1 MECRFEDAMRS
12 ALRRITY
19 GIVFSLAAIPCVRAQ
34 SANVPPDV
42 RAFAA
47 QYVTAVNAKDVTHIR
62 SYFVP
67 QSRACITP
75 ANKEIY
81 DSVLA
86 MQMTDHI
93 PPNYALTSPPVNR
106 RNLRA
111 LSDVQ
116 YLPVTPDRELHIDY
130 QYPGTTDGGVVI
142 LWLARQNGRWMD
154 DHPCLT
160 AHGLRVYRENAA
172 AREHYENLAKV
183 IKESLR
189 AELIG
194 MLRAHQTGQA
204 EFRYH
209 QATGSDLQTSMLVIN
224 ALQQQLQ

>member
-1 MECRFEDAMRS
+1 MSPVFRRTICGI
-12 ALRRITY
+12 AL
-19 GIVFSLAAIPCVRAQ
+19 SLAAMPCALAQ
-34 SANVPPDV
+34 GAKVPPEV

-47 QYVTAVNAKDVTHIR
+47 QYIAAVNAKEVTRIR
-62 SYFVP
+62 SFFVP

-75 ANKEIY
+75 ENKGVY

-86 MQMTDHI
+86 MQLTDQI
-93 PPNYALTSPPVNR
+93 PQGYVLTSPPLNQH
-106 RNLRA
+106 NLNA

-116 YLPVTPDRELHIDY
+116 YLPVKPERELRIDY
-130 QYPGTTDGGVVI
+130 RYPGTSDGGVVL

-154 DHPCLT
+154 DHPCIT
-160 AHGLRVYRENAA
+160 SHGLKVYRENAA
-172 AREHYENLAKV
+172 ARDHYRALADA
-183 IKESLR
+183 IKEPLR

-194 MLRAHQTGQA
+194 MLRAHQTSQA